1 MRPELRIRGEPAT
14 YDGGGILTDPKYGGA
29 RVQFR
34 TGTRDQLPFDQ
45 SIGREGAN
53 AIAYRQGILISIEN
67 MPLRPFNGIIPFL
80 GCEISGDRQ
89 PAIPGYSKSFLDVGS
104 KRNGSA
110 RYAKGPLLLCPEP
123 HVCWAVK
130 RENDRCPQEPSKRR
144 ILRPSRSGSSAA
156 KRNRGIRPPRQGL
169 ASPGRDPF
177 DSANRD

>member
-1 MRPELRIRGEPAT
+1 MRPELRIRGEAAT

-89 PAIPGYSKSFLDVGS
+89 PAIPAI
-104 KRNGSA
+104 RNRSWTLVPNGMA
-110 RYAKGPLLLCPEP
+110 RPAMQKGLFSYVRNPTYAG
-123 HVCWAVK
+123 
-130 RENDRCPQEPSKRR
+130 PSKGRT
-144 ILRPSRSGSSAA
+144 IDAHKNQA
-156 KRNRGIRPPRQGL
+156 KEE
-169 ASPGRDPF
+169 F
-177 DSANRD
+177 